1 MVIME
6 KGRKC
11 KTKEVMVVPI
21 AATMITR
28 TKIMVSPIGKTRG
41 QGKAGKVAA
50 AINHNSGVMMIGIE
64 EMKGM
69 AMVNRIGRE
78 EIWKATIMREE
89 TEILGTDMAAVVMM
103 KDIAILVIV
112 KVAVPAAIQMG
123 TMKTETGGKEITAT
137 TGPKEIVIGG
147 IVQKMK

>member
-1 MVIME
+1 
-6 KGRKC
+6 
-11 KTKEVMVVPI
+11 
-21 AATMITR
+21 
-28 TKIMVSPIGKTRG
+28 
-41 QGKAGKVAA
+41 
-50 AINHNSGVMMIGIE
+50 
-64 EMKGM
+64 
-69 AMVNRIGRE
+69 
-78 EIWKATIMREE
+78 
-89 TEILGTDMAAVVMM
+89 MM